1 MRTLFSIVKNIMTK
15 ISIVILSYN
24 TKEYLIKALKSV
36 ALVAEKDWEIIVV
49 DNASTD
55 GSPEIVKH
63 KFPSVTLIRN
73 KNNLGF
79 AGGNNIGMQ
88 RAKGQYVMLLNS
100 DAELLANSTLEPL
113 VEYMDTHANVAM
125 VTPRLMLPDGTID
138 MASHRGF
145 PTPWNAL
152 TYFSGCEKVFG
163 ALPLLNRIFGGYHQ
177 TWKDLSTI
185 HDVDACS
192 CAAVIVRSSALKKV
206 GLLDDRFFMY
216 AEDLDW
222 CLRFKEAGWR
232 VVYNPTTRVLHHK
245 NKSGIHK
252 ETSEDGEE
260 DGEKHGYTTKHRAH
274 THFFQTMIQFYEKHY
289 LVRYPRWVRRVV
301 FVGIHVIQHMKGVHH
316 ASTKNNDAHKG

>member
-1 MRTLFSIVKNIMTK
+1 MTK
-15 ISIVILSYN
+15 LSIIILSYN
-24 TKEYLIKALKSV
+24 TKDYLYKTLQSV
-36 ALVAEKDWEIIVV
+36 SPVKKDWEIIVV

-55 GSPEIVKH
+55 GSPEMVEH
-63 KFPSVTLIRN
+63 EFPSVTVIRN
-73 KNNLGF
+73 TENFGF
-79 AGGNNIGMQ
+79 AGGNNIGIQ
-88 RAKGQYVMLLNS
+88 KAKGQYVMLLNS
-100 DAELLANSTLEPL
+100 DAELLANSPLEPL

-125 VTPRLMLPDGTID
+125 VTPHIVLPDGSTD

-145 PTPWNAL
+145 PTPWNAV

-163 ALPLLNRIFGGYHQ
+163 ALPLVNRIFGGYHQ

-192 CAAVIVRSSALKKV
+192 CAAVIVRSAALKKV
-206 GLLDDRFFMY
+206 GLLDERFFMY

-245 NKSGIHK
+245 HKSGIRK
-252 ETSEDGEE
+252 ETLEESREDNDRNDKIIGHTI
-260 DGEKHGYTTKHRAH
+260 KQRAH

-289 LVRYPRWVRRVV
+289 LVRYPRWIQRVV
-301 FVGIHVIQHMKGVHH
+301 FMGIHVIQHMKGVHH
-316 ASTKNNDAHKG
+316 ASTKNNITHKG

>member
-1 MRTLFSIVKNIMTK
+1 MTK
-15 ISIVILSYN
+15 LTIVILSYN
-24 TKEYLIKALKSV
+24 TKDYLTKSLKSV
-36 ALVAEKDWEIIVV
+36 VLVAEKDWEVIVV

-55 GSPEIVKH
+55 GSPEMVEQE
-63 KFPSVTLIRN
+63 FPTVTLIRN
-73 KNNLGF
+73 KDNLGF

-88 RAKGQYVMLLNS
+88 KAKGQYVMLLNS
-100 DAELLANSTLEPL
+100 DAEVLENSPFEPL
-113 VEYMDTHANVAM
+113 LEYMDAHVNVAM
-125 VTPRLMLPDGTID
+125 VTPRLMLPDGTTD

-152 TYFSGCEKVFG
+152 TYFFGCEKLFG
-163 ALPLLNRIFGGYHQ
+163 NLPLINRIFGGYHQ
-177 TWKDLSTI
+177 TWKNLLTI

-192 CAAVIVRSSALKKV
+192 CAAVIVRSTALKKV
-206 GLLDDRFFMY
+206 GMLDDRFFMY

-245 NKSGIHK
+245 HKSGIHK
-252 ETSEDGEE
+252 ETSEE
-260 DGEKHGYTTKHRAH
+260 DREYREKTGHATKHRAH

-301 FVGIHVIQHMKGVHH
+301 FAGIYVIQHMKGVHY

>member
-1 MRTLFSIVKNIMTK
+1 MNMTK
-15 ISIVILSYN
+15 LTVVILSYN
-24 TKEYLIKALKSV
+24 TKDYLFKAIQSINSVIK
-36 ALVAEKDWEIIVV
+36 KDWEIIVV

-55 GSPEIVKH
+55 GSPEMVEH
-63 KFPSVTLIRN
+63 EFPFVTLIRN
-73 KNNLGF
+73 KENVGF

-88 RAKGQYVMLLNS
+88 KAKGQYVMLLNS
-100 DAELLANSTLEPL
+100 DAELLANSPLDPL

-125 VTPRLMLPDGTID
+125 VSPHIIFPDGSTD

-152 TYFSGCEKVFG
+152 TYFFGCEKLFG
-163 ALPLLNRIFGGYHQ
+163 NLPFFNRIFGGYHQ
-177 TWKDLSTI
+177 TWKDLSTV

-192 CAAVIVRSSALKKV
+192 CAAVVVRSTALKKV
-206 GLLDDRFFMY
+206 GLLDERFFMY

-245 NKSGIHK
+245 HKSGIRK
-252 ETSEDGEE
+252 EIL
-260 DGEKHGYTTKHRAH
+260 EKGAEKTEHTIKHRAH

-301 FVGIHVIQHMKGVHH
+301 FMGIYVIQHMKGVHH